1 MLRRMFPPKLLSK
14 MRISPVAPQSG
25 RAGVAAVLMVRN
37 EALNIEE
44 WARFHLAAGIDH
56 VICYDDGSTD
66 ETVAILQDVLGDRLS
81 LFPWQQRLYS
91 GDTGQELHNQLL
103 GYGHALANFGGR
115 FRWMAC
121 IDADEFLVPKQA
133 DSLSEALA
141 HLEHC
146 GQISLPWHNFG
157 RNGHEKRP
165 KQGTVQSYTRRVAD
179 PMSGVRGVTNFKTIV
194 DPCRVT
200 ALKVH
205 SYEVDGKAITWND
218 RGEEFAIKDRTG
230 RDFYATDHIQ
240 LNHYYSRSEE
250 DVLAKI
256 ANGPIQTTA
265 AERHTARIRRAVD
278 RIEAEEVEDRCA
290 LDFLDRIKAG

>member
-1 MLRRMFPPKLLSK
+1 MLRRLFPPKLLSK
-14 MRISPVAPQSG
+14 MRIAPIVAAPE
-25 RAGVAAVLMVRN
+25 RAGIAAVLMVRN
-37 EALNIEE
+37 EALHVEE
-44 WARFHLAAGIDH
+44 WARFHLAAGVDH

-66 ETVAILQDVLGDRLS
+66 DTVAILRDVLGSRVS
-81 LFPWQQRLYS
+81 VFPWQQRLYS
-91 GDTGQELHNQLL
+91 GDAGQELHNQLL
-103 GYGHALANFGGR
+103 GYGHALANFGSR

-133 DSLSEALA
+133 NSLTEALV

-165 KQGTVQSYTRRVAD
+165 AQGTVQSYTRRVAD

-205 SYEVDGKAITWND
+205 SYEVDGAAITWND
-218 RGEEFAIKDRTG
+218 RGEECAVKDRKQRG
-230 RDFYATDHIQ
+230 FYSADYIQ

-265 AERHTARIRRAVD
+265 ADRHAARIRRAVQN
-278 RIEAEEVEDRCA
+278 IEAEEVEDRCA
-290 LDFLDRIKAG
+290 ISFLARINGG